1 MKRDRNIISILN
13 ASISQERDLD
23 IIENINII
31 KKFASWKNNV
41 IKKWPFYNLTSIHN
55 SQFL

>member
-1 MKRDRNIISILN
+1 MKRDRNFISILN

-31 KKFASWKNNV
+31 KKFAS
-41 IKKWPFYNLTSIHN
+41 
-55 SQFL
+55 

>member
-31 KKFASWKNNV
+31 KKFAS
-41 IKKWPFYNLTSIHN
+41 
-55 SQFL
+55 